1 MLKPLDSHKPATSST
16 FLPHERPEVLRKLNE
31 IEFSE
36 SDRLSDNYK
45 DLDWFGFEAIS
56 IYERDDNIIG
66 FSSIIHRPEY
76 FAKKECRIL
85 NRYYESEEMRRTSK
99 IIGDDHVCEMIM
111 QQLDIEK
118 KIGFEKAFISR
129 CRSPRHLKK
138 FMENVSTRTGTKWHM
153 EDEKIAVC
161 NPNFDECWQYKA
173 STDLC

>member
-76 FAKKECRIL
+76 FAKK
-85 NRYYESEEMRRTSK
+85 
-99 IIGDDHVCEMIM
+99 
-111 QQLDIEK
+111 
-118 KIGFEKAFISR
+118 IGFEKAFISR